1 MAMNGVVIIDKPAGF
16 TSHDVVARVRR
27 TLRERRVGHTGTL
40 DPFATGVLVVLVG
53 RATKLAQ
60 FLSGAEKEYEA
71 LLRFGYATDTG
82 DATGTLRQE
91 SFRFLDEKDLAAL
104 SQDRIEAALD
114 SLRGEGKQVPPMYSA
129 KKVAGKKL
137 YELARQGVEI
147 EREAVPVFVRE
158 FETVKHDD
166 GALLHLNEDKT
177 IEMKTRVVC
186 SAGTYVRVLAEAV
199 GEKLGVGAHLVDLR
213 RTRAGAFKLSDA
225 ISLDQLQRMSETG
238 TEAAAF
244 FSPDAALPEMPA
256 LHLTAQE
263 ERAVRNGVAVQIDE
277 ALLKETELSD
287 GCYLRL
293 RDASGELIAIGICDA
308 TKMLVHSRVLIRV
321 EE

>member
-1 MAMNGVVIIDKPAGF
+1 MNGVVIIDKPAGF

-27 TLRERRVGHTGTL
+27 ILGERRVGHTGTL

-71 LLRFGYATDTG
+71 LVRFGYATDTG
-82 DATGTLRQE
+82 DATGTLRRE
-91 SFRFLDEKDLAAL
+91 TFRFLDEKDFAL
-104 SQDRIEAALD
+104 LSEKRIEAALD
-114 SLRGEGKQVPPMYSA
+114 SLRGEQMQVPPMYSA

-147 EREAVPVFVRE
+147 ERAAVPVFVRE
-158 FETVKHDD
+158 FEAVKRDD
-166 GALLHLNEDKT
+166 GALLHLNENKT
-177 IEMKTRVVC
+177 IEMRTRVVC
-186 SAGTYVRVLAEAV
+186 SAGTYVRVLAESA
-199 GEKLGVGAHLVDLR
+199 GEKLGIGAHLVDLR

-225 ISLDQLQRMSETG
+225 INLDELQRMSETG
-238 TEAAAF
+238 TEVAAC
-244 FSPDAALPEMPA
+244 FSPDAALPELPA

-263 ERAVRNGVAVQIDE
+263 ERAVRNGVAVRIDE
-277 ALLKETELSD
+277 ALLTETGLPD

-308 TKMLVHSRVLIRV
+308 AKMLVHPRVLIHV
-321 EE
+321 GE